1 MIDMI
6 VTMIAEKIGISPQM
20 AKMAIPL
27 ISKFVLQKS
36 TPDQASG
43 LLSALPTDI
52 TGMFSD
58 SEKKDFTTTQQNLSE
73 DEMVSM
79 IDSKCGIND
88 KGKSKQMVSDVM
100 KALQGNSDQSQGDL
114 FGSMLG
120 KAGKSD
126 FNPFG

>member
-1 MIDMI
+1 MDMTI
-6 VTMIAEKIGISPQM
+6 TMIAQKIGISPEM

-27 ISKFVLQKS
+27 ISKFALQKS

-58 SEKKDFTTTQQNLSE
+58 DEKKDFTTTQQNLTE
-73 DEMVSM
+73 DEM
-79 IDSKCGIND
+79 INTLDSKCGIND
-88 KGKSKQMVSDVM
+88 KAKSKQVVTEVM
-100 KALQGNSDQSQGDL
+100 KALQSNSGQQKGDL

-120 KAGKSD
+120 KVGKSD

>member
-1 MIDMI
+1 MMDMI
-6 VTMIAEKIGISPQM
+6 VNMVAQKIGIPPEM

-58 SEKKDFTTTQQNLSE
+58 DEKKDFTTTQQNLTE
-73 DEMVSM
+73 DDMINM
-79 IDSKCGIND
+79 IDSKCGVNN
-88 KGKSKQMVSDVM
+88 KAKSKQMLTEVM
-100 KALQGNSDQSQGDL
+100 NSLQQNSGQQKGDL

>member
-1 MIDMI
+1 MMDMI
-6 VTMIAEKIGISPQM
+6 VTMIAEKVGISPQM

-79 IDSKCGIND
+79 IDSKCGIED
-88 KGKSKQMVSDVM
+88 KGKSKQMVSEVM
-100 KALQGNSDQSQGDL
+100 KALQGNSGQGDL
-114 FGSMLG
+114 FGNMLG
-120 KAGKSD
+120 KVGKSD

>member
-1 MIDMI
+1 MII
-6 VTMIAEKIGISPQM
+6 TIIAQKIGISPE
-20 AKMAIPL
+20 MAIPL

-52 TGMFSD
+52 TGMFSEN
-58 SEKKDFTTTQQNLSE
+58 EKKDFTTTQQGLTE
-73 DEMVSM
+73 DEMISM

-88 KGKSKQMVSDVM
+88 KEKSKQVVTEVM
-100 KALQGNSDQSQGDL
+100 KALQSNSGQQKDDSLGN
-114 FGSMLG
+114 MLG
-120 KAGKSD
+120 KVGKSD